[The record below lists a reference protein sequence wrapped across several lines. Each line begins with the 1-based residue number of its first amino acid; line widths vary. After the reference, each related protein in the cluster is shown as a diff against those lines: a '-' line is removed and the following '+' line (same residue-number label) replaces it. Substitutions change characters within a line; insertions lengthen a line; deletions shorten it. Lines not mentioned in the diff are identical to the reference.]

1 MHFPGPNSIFRQQLP
16 NGITLLVY
24 ENRAAEFVVI
34 EGAARA
40 GALGETRSR
49 AGLASFTAAMLL
61 RGTAGHSFEGI
72 YDSLE
77 AVGASLGISGGR
89 HIADFGAKGLAEDL
103 DLLLDLLAEGLRR
116 PTFPEA
122 QIEQLRGEIL
132 TGLEVRAN
140 DTRHMAG
147 LRFRETLYGP
157 SHPYGYASG
166 GYPDT
171 IRAITRDD
179 LAGFHAAYYGPQG
192 LIITAVSPLPAAT
205 VAERI
210 AGALGDWHVAGQRA
224 LPTVPPAPRPA
235 ALTRVFEALAG
246 KSQSDVIIGL
256 PGPSR
261 SAPDYLDVSMVNT
274 IIGVFGM
281 SGRLGKNVREAQ
293 GLAYYAFSRL
303 QGGLGPAP
311 WYASTGVAPDKVE
324 QALAAMRDEIR
335 RIQDEPVGEDE
346 LADSQAYRTGTMPV
360 SLETSDGLAGVL
372 MDLELYDLGLDYLQ
386 RFPDLINAMTPARV
400 QAAAQKY
407 LSADEVVVAV
417 AGPPDKE

>member
-1 MHFPGPNSIFRQQLP
+1 
-16 NGITLLVY
+16 
-24 ENRAAEFVVI
+24 
-34 EGAARA
+34 
-40 GALGETRSR
+40 
-49 AGLASFTAAMLL
+49 MLL

-77 AVGASLGISGGR
+77 AVGASLSISGGR

-179 LAGFHAAYYGPQG
+179 LTDFHAAYYGPQG
-192 LIITAVSPLPAAT
+192 MIITAVSPLPAAT

-210 AGALGDWHVAGQRA
+210 AGALGDWHVAVQRA
-224 LPTVPPAPRPA
+224 LAPVPPAPRPA

-246 KSQSDVIIGL
+246 KTQSDVIIGL

-386 RFPDLINAMTPARV
+386 RFPDLIHAMTPARV

-417 AGPPDKE
+417 AGPPDEE